1 MFKIFKTLIFL
12 VWLVDIF
19 DMNIVINGSQI
30 LNASMLDV
38 GIPINFWFW
47 LLFWLLVPS
56 STNRDIEK
64 LTTKI
69 IERLD
74 G

>member
-74 G
+74 D

>member
-19 DMNIVINGSQI
+19 DMNIIINGSQI

-64 LTTKI
+64 LITKI
-69 IERLD
+69 IEGLD
-74 G
+74 D

>member
-30 LNASMLDV
+30 LNASVLDV

-47 LLFWLLVPS
+47 LLFWMLVPS
-56 STNRDIEK
+56 SSNRDIEK

-74 G
+74 D

>member
-19 DMNIVINGSQI
+19 DMNIIINGSQI
-30 LNASMLDV
+30 LTSSMLDV
-38 GIPINFWFW
+38 GIPVNFWFW

-56 STNRDIEK
+56 SSNRDIEK
-64 LTTKI
+64 LATKI

-74 G
+74 D

>member
-19 DMNIVINGSQI
+19 DMDMVINGSQI
-30 LNASMLDV
+30 LNASVLDI

-47 LLFWLLVPS
+47 LLFWMLVPS

-74 G
+74 D

>member
-19 DMNIVINGSQI
+19 NMNITINGSQI

-56 STNRDIEK
+56 SSRDIEK

-74 G
+74 D

>member
-19 DMNIVINGSQI
+19 DMNVIINEAQI

-69 IERLD
+69 IEGLD
-74 G
+74 D